1 MKKTFLFI
9 FFSYWIFFFLLPPF
23 QAPDEQSHFDATYWI
38 AKGIYPYVTYNVP
51 TNQHPGER
59 QQALFKDV
67 ILHDSIIPNFEKIK
81 KSDVQ
86 RRRDYSISEK
96 AQFAPIAGQA
106 YNSPLYYFTAAGM
119 LLLAQ
124 FLHANLLTQ
133 VYFVRFTSGL
143 FYFGT
148 VVAAYNICILLFKKK
163 QIAQSFTL
171 LFALNP
177 LVLQS
182 STSISPD
189 ISPAFFA
196 ALFFFYIIKL
206 NKNILKIQSLIL
218 LGLIVGAACLARI
231 TGIIL
236 IPGLAIYLYIQTKN
250 VKKSIKSF
258 LIFFLVVLSTQ
269 IPWFILNFI
278 RYKTPVMAA
287 PAFGA
292 PITNGHYL
300 SPLSAVIVSMWGF
313 RHTFMH
319 YSGFLGFHDVYPFSP
334 IFIAY
339 TILFIISFFI
349 GIISLWK
356 SKIPFYRLAIVIVA
370 ILFLLLF
377 SLDISRKILSHQNW
391 ETGGKNALLIF
402 LPMLLF
408 STQGIA
414 VIVRRKIEDIAPFLG
429 YFSIWYYYFILIFV
443 LIPRYYV

>member
-51 TNQHPGER
+51 TNPHPGER
-59 QQALFKDV
+59 QQTLFKDV
-67 ILHDSIIPNFEKIK
+67 ILHDGIIPNFEKIK
-81 KSDVQ
+81 TSDIQ
-86 RRRDYSISEK
+86 RRRDYPVSEK
-96 AQFAPIAGQA
+96 IQFTPIAGQA

-124 FLHANLLTQ
+124 LAHASLLTQ

-148 VVAAYNICILLFKKK
+148 AVVAYNICILLFKKK
-163 QIAQSFTL
+163 QIAQSLTL

-196 ALFFFYIIKL
+196 VLFFFYIIKL
-206 NKNILKIQSLIL
+206 NKNILKAQNLIL

-236 IPGLAIYLYIQTKN
+236 IPGLAIYLYMQTKN
-250 VKKSIKSF
+250 VRKSAQSF
-258 LIFFLVVLSTQ
+258 LIFFLIFVSTQ

-278 RYKTPVMAA
+278 RYNIPVMAA

-292 PITNGHYL
+292 PIINDHYL
-300 SPLSAVIVSMWGF
+300 SPLSAVIVSVWGF

-319 YSGFLGFHDVYPFSP
+319 YSGFLGFHDVYPFSA
-334 IFIAY
+334 IFITY
-339 TILFIISFFI
+339 TIFFIVSFFI

-356 SKIPFYRLAIVIVA
+356 SKTPFYRLAIVVVA
-370 ILFLLLF
+370 ILFILLF
-377 SLDISRKILSHQNW
+377 SLDISRKVLSHQNW

-402 LPMLLF
+402 LPM
-408 STQGIA
+408 
-414 VIVRRKIEDIAPFLG
+414 
-429 YFSIWYYYFILIFV
+429 YYYFILIFV
-443 LIPRYYV
+443 LLPRYYV